1 MGISAFEKFSGLY
14 CSGSFIKSPS
24 ALTAMA
30 LLFEELYIPNNLQL
44 AIEFAKYYR
53 FTNLPERILKDSQ
66 YMNMEPAE
74 NYDIPDPL
82 SGLSIKQQEVIKQYY
97 RVTQEFFI
105 YYRNLIGP
113 FIKTNIVKDGQVFN
127 VELVEERMPAEL
139 NTYKVSLNPLEVY
152 LPNDD
157 THEIIPSGAI
167 PVICDSSYNLVKN
180 IKISPNT
187 DINAMSLAC
196 ILAMKSIEL
205 VIPPTKPANGETILE
220 ARYKLRYCLPPFW
233 AAMLKLSVDLRKRMS
248 ENMPI
253 NQILYEGQEIV
264 NTTVLPA
271 LIELNQKLNKE
282 RKNWFHKIIYP
293 AINGIKLLIGN
304 TQLTPEG
311 LARAGLYSSLDIID
325 GVYSQKHAVDLIK
338 QENSPMPLS

>member
-113 FIKTNIVKDGQVFN
+113 FIKTNIVKEGKVFN
-127 VELVEERMPAEL
+127 VELVEEIMPA
-139 NTYKVSLNPLEVY
+139 
-152 LPNDD
+152 
-157 THEIIPSGAI
+157 
-167 PVICDSSYNLVKN
+167 
-180 IKISPNT
+180 
-187 DINAMSLAC
+187 
-196 ILAMKSIEL
+196 
-205 VIPPTKPANGETILE
+205 
-220 ARYKLRYCLPPFW
+220 KL
-233 AAMLKLSVDLRKRMS
+233 
-248 ENMPI
+248 I
-253 NQILYEGQEIV
+253 
-264 NTTVLPA
+264 T
-271 LIELNQKLNKE
+271 
-282 RKNWFHKIIYP
+282 
-293 AINGIKLLIGN
+293 
-304 TQLTPEG
+304 
-311 LARAGLYSSLDIID
+311 
-325 GVYSQKHAVDLIK
+325 
-338 QENSPMPLS
+338 